1 MCYYF
6 QSPMSVV
13 LCNQIGN
20 YLRMKGNTYHAIEC
34 FRKALYTAPNNA
46 DILLNLARVLYNL
59 KYLNDAIFLT
69 QRSLQMQPANLN
81 CWLQHFTLGE
91 IFKASGDKKEAAI
104 HFRNALDLNPSFQPA
119 EIQLQELGTIADESF
134 DFHTYLII
142 GFLVVVVLFWLYITS
157 PGKEQTSLT
166 KPHTRTKVLRSI
178 NRRL

>member
-1 MCYYF
+1 
-6 QSPMSVV
+6 MSVV
-13 LCNQIGN
+13 VCNQIGN

-69 QRSLQMQPANLN
+69 QRSLQMQPTNLN

-91 IFKASGDKKEAAI
+91 ILKASGERKEAAI

-119 EIQLQELGTIADESF
+119 EIQLQELGTVVDESF
-134 DFHTYLII
+134 DIHTYLII

-157 PGKEQTSLT
+157 PGKEQINQT
-166 KPHTRTKVLRSI
+166 KPHTRTKVVRST